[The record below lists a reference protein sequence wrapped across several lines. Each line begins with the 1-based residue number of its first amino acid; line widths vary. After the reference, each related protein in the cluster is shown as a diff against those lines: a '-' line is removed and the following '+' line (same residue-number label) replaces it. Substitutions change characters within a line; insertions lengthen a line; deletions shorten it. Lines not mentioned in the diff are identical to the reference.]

1 MEFLDMESWDDFIIL
16 SSRVADDDLL
26 VTLLARHGSISYGPM
41 VEQLPAYLNRYFRRH
56 NLLVIYPEQFGSEY
70 SQHPASEVNAVAAP
84 V

>member
-1 MEFLDMESWDDFIIL
+1 
-16 SSRVADDDLL
+16 
-26 VTLLARHGSISYGPM
+26 M